1 MSLPEDALHKVLMEL
16 QTRLLENNR
25 QLNIVKT
32 QIQTKEREKRF
43 AELTKHELS
52 SLNENIR
59 TYKSVGKAFIKT
71 DINIL
76 KSDLETT
83 ITKTVSDLTAL
94 GKSKKYIE
102 RNISDSEAGL
112 REIIGRPL
120 SNIDNKP

>member
-94 GKSKKYIE
+94 GKS
-102 RNISDSEAGL
+102 IS
-112 REIIGRPL
+112 
-120 SNIDNKP
+120 